1 MKHKKNSLRFR
12 HGLLLA
18 GLLFLSACGARSVE
32 EPQILTC
39 PPYPVAG
46 PAVAAELE
54 TLNPD
59 NFQATEE
66 WLGRIDKLA
75 DQLEVCK

>member
-1 MKHKKNSLRFR
+1 
-12 HGLLLA
+12 
-18 GLLFLSACGARSVE
+18 RSVE